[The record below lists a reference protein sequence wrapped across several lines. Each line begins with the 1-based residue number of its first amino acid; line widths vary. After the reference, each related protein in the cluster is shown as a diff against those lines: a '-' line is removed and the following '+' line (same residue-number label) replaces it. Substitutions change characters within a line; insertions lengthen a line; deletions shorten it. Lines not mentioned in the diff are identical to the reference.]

1 MSLKQQLR
9 QFMSGTLA
17 IALMSSSAV
26 VLSVSEEKSER
37 SSAKAQ
43 SIFADME
50 NPELKR
56 MASFRLDM
64 TEFCAP
70 ITDQKRKHELY
81 QELVKYHWDRKAMG
95 CALQYGQ
102 ELIEEDFWSY
112 FLVEEKAELL
122 AARAEY
128 FSVLNKLY
136 NAHYQ
141 GGELTDELVWRWQKN
156 RREGM
161 ALSAELDAFSA
172 WVNEVKLVQVAF
184 SLASSQ
190 RETPTSEVVT
200 ISSAALVELNEL
212 VADDADLADGIAA
225 TLLAQMLISLPEF
238 SGGDPLKAIDLLRE
252 SLSKS
257 PNNLTAYRW
266 LIEGFV
272 LEREEDQA
280 IEYLEKAAA
289 VAVDQLPP
297 QEYVDLAKELGGVAI
312 RLGATDVANV
322 FRHNR
327 NQLLDTKP
335 FLLERVE
342 RASVGHG
349 GENPIT
355 GESQN
360 QF

>member
-1 MSLKQQLR
+1 MTLKKQLR
-9 QFMSGTLA
+9 QFMSGTFA
-17 IALMSSSAV
+17 IALMSSSAA
-26 VLSVSEEKSER
+26 VLSVSEEQSANT
-37 SSAKAQ
+37 SAKAQ

-56 MASFRLDM
+56 MASFRLDI

-70 ITDQKRKHELY
+70 VADQERKRALY

-102 ELIEEDFWSY
+102 ELIDENFWSY

-156 RREGM
+156 RREGLV
-161 ALSAELDAFSA
+161 LSAELDGFST

-190 RETPTSEVVT
+190 RETATSEMVT
-200 ISSAALVELNEL
+200 ISSEALEALNEL
-212 VADDADLADGIAA
+212 VADDPELADGIAA
-225 TLLAQMLISLPEF
+225 TLLAQMQISLPEF
-238 SGGDPLKAIDLLRE
+238 SGGDPLKAIELLRE
-252 SLSKS
+252 SLGNY

-272 LEREEDQA
+272 LEREEERA
-280 IEYLEKAAA
+280 ITYLKKSAA

-312 RLGATDVANV
+312 RLGATDVANM

-327 NQLLDTKP
+327 NQLLKTKP